1 MNTAII
7 IPVYNA
13 YAMLGALFA
22 SLLETVAQAPII
34 VINDASPDTRVDQF
48 LSDLQHS
55 DFSNLTILHNEKNLG
70 FVATVNRGIS
80 ACDGDVILLNQD
92 TIVTKGWYQKL
103 VQAGNQD
110 RVATVTPM
118 TNNGEIASVP
128 GLCVNHPVPQSP
140 ELMAKACELAGDS
153 LYPEVPTAVG
163 FCMLIKRQCIDA
175 IGLLD
180 AEHYGHGYG
189 EENDYS
195 CRAQA
200 AGFRNILC
208 DNAYVAHVGNQSFQD
223 LGLQP
228 NDEALNKVLAR
239 YPDYMNSVRKF
250 IANDPLHSKRQKIGE
265 IYQQLAQQQTSAIE

>member
-1 MNTAII
+1 
-7 IPVYNA
+7 
-13 YAMLGALFA
+13 MLEQLFS
-22 SLLETVAQAPII
+22 SLLQTAAQAPII
-34 VINDASPDTRVDQF
+34 VINDASPDARVGAF
-48 LSDLQHS
+48 LQNLQGSGFDDLTV
-55 DFSNLTILHNEKNLG
+55 LRNEKNLG

-92 TIVTKGWYQKL
+92 TIVTDGWYEKL
-103 VQAGNQD
+103 QAAGEQHQ
-110 RVATVTPM
+110 VATVTPM

-128 GLCVNHPVPQSP
+128 ELCVNHQVPQFP
-140 ELMAKACELAGDS
+140 ALMAKACELACELAGNP
-153 LYPEVPTAVG
+153 LYPQVPTAVG
-163 FCMLIKRQCIDA
+163 FCMLIKRQCIDT

-239 YPDYMNSVRKF
+239 YPDYMNSVHEF
-250 IANDPLHSKRQKIGE
+250 IANDPLHSRRQKIGE
-265 IYQQLAQQQTSAIE
+265 IYQQLIKQQTTTIE

>member
-1 MNTAII
+1 
-7 IPVYNA
+7 
-13 YAMLGALFA
+13 MLEQLFS
-22 SLLETVAQAPII
+22 SLLETAAQAPVI
-34 VINDASPDTRVDQF
+34 VINDASPDNRVDAF
-48 LSDLQHS
+48 LQGLQGSGFDH
-55 DFSNLTILHNEKNLG
+55 LTVLRNEKNLG

-80 ACDGDVILLNQD
+80 SCDGDVILLNQD
-92 TIVTKGWYQKL
+92 TIVTDGWYEKL
-103 VQAGNQD
+103 QAAGDQD
-110 RVATVTPM
+110 QVATVTPM
-118 TNNGEIASVP
+118 TNNGEIASIP
-128 GLCVNHPVPQSP
+128 ELCVNHPVPQFP
-140 ELMAKACELAGDS
+140 TLMAKACELAGDP

-163 FCMLIKRQCIDA
+163 FCMLVKRQCIDA

-208 DNAYVAHVGNQSFQD
+208 DNAYVVHVGNQSFQD

-239 YPDYMNSVRKF
+239 YPGYMDSVREF
-250 IANDPLHSKRQKIGE
+250 IANDPLQSRRQKIGE
-265 IYQQLAQQQTSAIE
+265 IYQQLKKQVTTTE